1 MIAGQLKSFMESI
14 KKLKSRADEIGRKS
28 KRLLAYTLMTV
39 ATSAMATNADAQTF
53 AEWFKQKSTQKKYL
67 LQQIA
72 ALQVYA
78 SYYKLGNNIAKNGL
92 GSITGWLNSEYGL
105 HNAYYTNLL
114 TVNPIVK
121 DNKQV
126 SDILNW
132 QSDILKRM
140 SSLHRT
146 SNLSSNEKKYIA
158 QVKAALFSD
167 CDQQITELQNV
178 VTNNKLKMSDE
189 DRLKHI
195 GIIHIAMESN
205 YRFASSFSNQVK
217 VYVVQRSKEGN
228 NIITEKKLYGIQ

>member
-1 MIAGQLKSFMESI
+1 MESI
-14 KKLKSRADEIGRKS
+14 NRIKSRADEIGRRIE
-28 KRLLAYTLMTV
+28 RLLAFTIMTV
-39 ATSAMATNADAQTF
+39 AASAMATNADAQTF

-72 ALQVYA
+72 ALQVYS
-78 SYYKLGNNIAKNGL
+78 SYYKMGNSIARNGL

-105 HNAYYTNLL
+105 HNGYYNNLL

-121 DNKQV
+121 DNKEV

-140 SSLHRT
+140 GSLDRT
-146 SNLSSNEKKYIA
+146 RNLSSNEKKYIV

-195 GIIHIAMESN
+195 GIIHTAMESN

-217 VYVVQRSKEGN
+217 VYAAQRTKEGF

>member
-1 MIAGQLKSFMESI
+1 MESI
-14 KKLKSRADEIGRKS
+14 KKIKSQADKISRKS
-28 KRLLAYTLMTV
+28 KRLLAFTIMTV
-39 ATSAMATNADAQTF
+39 TASAIGTNADAQTF

-78 SYYKLGNNIAKNGL
+78 SYYKAGNNIARNGL

-105 HNAYYTNLL
+105 HNTYYDKMLF
-114 TVNPIVK
+114 VNPVVK
-121 DNKQV
+121 DNKKV
-126 SDILNW
+126 SDIIGW

-140 SSLHRT
+140 SNLDRT
-146 SNLSSNEKKYIA
+146 SNLTTNEKKYIG

-189 DRLKHI
+189 DRLKRI
-195 GIIHIAMESN
+195 GIIHTAMQSN
-205 YRFASSFSNQVK
+205 YRFASSFSNQIK
-217 VYVVQRSKEGN
+217 VYAVQRDKEAN
-228 NIITEKKLYGIQ
+228 SVIMEKKIYGIQ

>member
-1 MIAGQLKSFMESI
+1 MESI

-78 SYYKLGNNIAKNGL
+78 SYYKLGNNIARNGL

-105 HNAYYTNLL
+105 HNTYYNNLL

-121 DNKQV
+121 NNKQV
-126 SDILNW
+126 TDIINW

-140 SSLHRT
+140 GGLDKTR
-146 SNLSSNEKKYIA
+146 NLTNNEQKYIA
-158 QVKAALFSD
+158 QVKAALFSE

-178 VTNNKLKMSDE
+178 VTNNKLKMSDK
-189 DRLKHI
+189 DRLKYI
-195 GIIHIAMESN
+195 GTIHAAMESN

-217 VYVVQRSKEGN
+217 IYSVQRSKEAN
-228 NIITEKKLYGIQ
+228 TILTEKKIYGIQ

>member
-1 MIAGQLKSFMESI
+1 MESI
-14 KKLKSRADEIGRKS
+14 KKMQMRADEIGRKS
-28 KRLLAYTLMTV
+28 KRLLTFTVLTV
-39 ATSAMATNADAQTF
+39 AASAMATNADAQTF

-78 SYYKLGNNIAKNGL
+78 SYYKVGNDIARNGL
-92 GSITGWLNSEYGL
+92 GSITGWLTSEYGI
-105 HNAYYTNLL
+105 HNTYYNKMLY
-114 TVNPIVK
+114 VNPVVK

-126 SDILNW
+126 SDIIGW

-140 SSLHRT
+140 SSLDKT
-146 SNLSSNEKKYIA
+146 SNLTNNEKKYID

-167 CDQQITELQNV
+167 CDQQITELQNL

-189 DRLKHI
+189 ERLKHI
-195 GIIHIAMESN
+195 GIIHAAMQSN

-217 VYVVQRSKEGN
+217 VYAVQRSKESN
-228 NIITEKKLYGIQ
+228 NVIAEKKIYGIQ

>member
-1 MIAGQLKSFMESI
+1 MESI
-14 KKLKSRADEIGRKS
+14 KKMQMRADEIGRKS
-28 KRLLAYTLMTV
+28 KRLLAFTVLTV
-39 ATSAMATNADAQTF
+39 AASAMATNADAQTF

-78 SYYKLGNNIAKNGL
+78 SYYKVGNDIARNGL
-92 GSITGWLNSEYGL
+92 GSITGWLTSEYGL
-105 HNAYYTNLL
+105 HNTYYNKMLY
-114 TVNPIVK
+114 VNPVVK

-126 SDILNW
+126 SDIIGW

-140 SSLHRT
+140 SSLDKT
-146 SNLSSNEKKYIA
+146 SNLTNSEKKYID

-167 CDQQITELQNV
+167 CDQQITELQNL

-189 DRLKHI
+189 ERLKHI
-195 GIIHIAMESN
+195 GIIHAAMQSN

-217 VYVVQRSKEGN
+217 VYAVQRSKESN
-228 NIITEKKLYGIQ
+228 NVIAEKKIYGIQ

>member
-1 MIAGQLKSFMESI
+1 M
-14 KKLKSRADEIGRKS
+14 RADEIGRKS
-28 KRLLAYTLMTV
+28 KRLLAFTVLTV
-39 ATSAMATNADAQTF
+39 AASAMATNADAQTF

-78 SYYKLGNNIAKNGL
+78 SYYKVGNDIARNGL
-92 GSITGWLNSEYGL
+92 GSITGWLTSEYGL
-105 HNAYYTNLL
+105 HNTYYNKMLY
-114 TVNPIVK
+114 VNPVVK

-126 SDILNW
+126 SDIIGW

-140 SSLHRT
+140 SSLDKT
-146 SNLSSNEKKYIA
+146 SNLTNSEKKYID

-167 CDQQITELQNV
+167 CDQQITELQNL

-189 DRLKHI
+189 ERLKHI
-195 GIIHIAMESN
+195 GIIHAAMQSN

-217 VYVVQRSKEGN
+217 VYAVQRSKESN
-228 NIITEKKLYGIQ
+228 NVIAEKKIYGIQ

>member
-1 MIAGQLKSFMESI
+1 MESI
-14 KKLKSRADEIGRKS
+14 NRLKSRADEIGRRS
-28 KRLLAYTLMTV
+28 KRLLAFTIMTV

-78 SYYKLGNNIAKNGL
+78 SYYKLGNNIARNGL
-92 GSITGWLNSEYGL
+92 SSITGWLNSEYGL
-105 HNAYYTNLL
+105 HNAYYNNLL

-140 SSLHRT
+140 GGLDRT
-146 SNLSSNEKKYIA
+146 SNLSSNEKKYIV

-195 GIIHIAMESN
+195 GIIHTAMESN
-205 YRFASSFSNQVK
+205 YRFASSFFNQVK
-217 VYVVQRSKEGN
+217 VYAVQRSKEGN

>member
-1 MIAGQLKSFMESI
+1 M
-14 KKLKSRADEIGRKS
+14 RADEIGRKS
-28 KRLLAYTLMTV
+28 KRLLAFTVLTV
-39 ATSAMATNADAQTF
+39 AASAMATIADAQTF

-78 SYYKLGNNIAKNGL
+78 SYYKVGNDIARNGL
-92 GSITGWLNSEYGL
+92 GSITGWLTSEYGL
-105 HNAYYTNLL
+105 HNTYYNKMLY
-114 TVNPIVK
+114 VNPVVK

-126 SDILNW
+126 SDIIGW

-140 SSLHRT
+140 SSLDKT
-146 SNLSSNEKKYIA
+146 SYLTNSEKKYID

-167 CDQQITELQNV
+167 CDQQLTELQNL

-189 DRLKHI
+189 ERLKHI
-195 GIIHIAMESN
+195 GIIHAAMQSN

-217 VYVVQRSKEGN
+217 VYALQRSKESN
-228 NIITEKKLYGIQ
+228 NVIAEKKIYGIQ